1 MLNQQKLCK
10 KINKSMY
17 TMFSFIY
24 QKKLQC
30 NNVEIFRK
38 LLFFVREI
46 PSASSRFPCSPP
58 LFVCCFLSLR
68 FLLITQ
74 NKYLSGGCFYE
85 RIFLS
90 ISHKRSLGKNDL
102 FQNRFRANF
111 LHLKKYEGFSKAE
124 LFVKYLTAS
133 KKLILPPDRHRYE
146 CVSKVKNCQFF
157 GSR

>member
-46 PSASSRFPCSPP
+46 PSTSSRFPGSPPP
-58 LFVCCFLSLR
+58 LFFFVSCFLSLH

-85 RIFLS
+85 SNFLS

-102 FQNRFRANF
+102 FRNRFHANF

-124 LFVKYLTAS
+124 LFVKQLTAS
-133 KKLILPPDRHRYE
+133 KKLILLTP
-146 CVSKVKNCQFF
+146 
-157 GSR
+157 

>member
-46 PSASSRFPCSPP
+46 PSTSSRFPGFSPP
-58 LFVCCFLSLR
+58 PFFVSCFLSLH

-85 RIFLS
+85 SNFLS

-102 FQNRFRANF
+102 FRNRFRANF

-124 LFVKYLTAS
+124 LFVKQLTAS
-133 KKLILPPDRHRYE
+133 KKLILLTP
-146 CVSKVKNCQFF
+146 
-157 GSR
+157 